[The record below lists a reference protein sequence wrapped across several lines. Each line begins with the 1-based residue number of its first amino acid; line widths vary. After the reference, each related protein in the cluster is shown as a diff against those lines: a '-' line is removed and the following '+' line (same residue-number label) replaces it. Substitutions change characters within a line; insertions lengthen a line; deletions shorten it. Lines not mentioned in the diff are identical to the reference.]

1 MNHNNHN
8 FGTQLPAKRQTEV
21 YLSESTKE
29 TIAFV
34 VGKLRGI
41 YLEGKEIETEHLKIK
56 AYQSEMLAY
65 YDLQRENLMHNF
77 QEQREF
83 RLLLERMLTDAIA
96 KNDHKLKLQ
105 LLDAYKTH
113 IKSLTAAT
121 QIYPFQ
127 GKGYRSNTRSEET
140 IIEI

>member
-1 MNHNNHN
+1 MNYNDHN
-8 FGTQLPAKRQTEV
+8 FGAHLPAKRQTEI
-21 YLSESTKE
+21 YFSESAKE

-34 VGKLRGI
+34 VEKLREV

-56 AYQSEMLAY
+56 AYQAEMLAHY
-65 YDLQRENLMHNF
+65 NLQRELLMQNF

-83 RLLLERMLTDAIA
+83 RMLLERMLKDAIA
-96 KNDHKLKLQ
+96 QNDHELKLQ

-121 QIYPFQ
+121 QIQPFQ
-127 GKGYRSNTRSEET
+127 GKGYRPNYQSDET